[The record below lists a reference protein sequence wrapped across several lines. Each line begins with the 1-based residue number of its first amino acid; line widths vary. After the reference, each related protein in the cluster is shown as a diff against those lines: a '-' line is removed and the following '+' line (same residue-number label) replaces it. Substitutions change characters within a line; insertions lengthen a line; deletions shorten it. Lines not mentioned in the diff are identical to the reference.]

1 MVRSLPAVVP
11 GETCFWQ
18 FPQLTFSGGSCIDI
32 STARVWNPAGS
43 EARGSVSLAEFWACF
58 RRLLGV
64 LDLLEV
70 PEGMGRAFSL
80 SRALAEGSAI
90 PAFLPTSIMGRFQDL
105 ALDLAQACLDQDLRF
120 VTRMGKEMI
129 GLGPGLTPSGDD
141 FLGGLFFAARSL
153 HQVYP
158 GDFFWDE
165 DAVID
170 LLDWAKSQTHPISH
184 TVFSDL
190 ALGHGPE
197 PLHDL
202 VGGLLEGRGF
212 NSNLESALRVAAI
225 GHSSGWDMLAGA
237 VTGMLMVKCKA

>member
-1 MVRSLPAVVP
+1 
-11 GETCFWQ
+11 
-18 FPQLTFSGGSCIDI
+18 
-32 STARVWNPAGS
+32 
-43 EARGSVSLAEFWACF
+43 
-58 RRLLGV
+58 
-64 LDLLEV
+64 
-70 PEGMGRAFSL
+70 
-80 SRALAEGSAI
+80 
-90 PAFLPTSIMGRFQDL
+90 
-105 ALDLAQACLDQDLRF
+105 
-120 VTRMGKEMI
+120 MGKEII

-165 DAVID
+165 DAVFD
-170 LLDWAKSQTHPISH
+170 LMGWAKTRTHPISH

-197 PLHDL
+197 SLHDL

-212 NSNLESALRVAAI
+212 NSILEAALRVGAI

-237 VTGMLMVKCKA
+237 VTGMLLVKKGIE

>member
-1 MVRSLPAVVP
+1 
-11 GETCFWQ
+11 
-18 FPQLTFSGGSCIDI
+18 
-32 STARVWNPAGS
+32 
-43 EARGSVSLAEFWACF
+43 
-58 RRLLGV
+58 V

-70 PEGMGRAFSL
+70 HVGMGRAISM
-80 SRALAEGSAI
+80 SWALVEGSTL
-90 PAFLPTSIMGRFQDL
+90 PAFPPTSIMGQVQDL
-105 ALDLAQACLDQDLRF
+105 ARDLAHACLDQDLRF
-120 VTRMGKEMI
+120 VTRMGKEII

-165 DAVID
+165 DTVFD
-170 LLDWAKSQTHPISH
+170 LMGWAKTRTHPISH

-197 PLHDL
+197 SLHDL

-212 NSNLESALRVAAI
+212 NSILEAALRVGAI

-237 VTGMLMVKCKA
+237 VTGMLLVKKGIE